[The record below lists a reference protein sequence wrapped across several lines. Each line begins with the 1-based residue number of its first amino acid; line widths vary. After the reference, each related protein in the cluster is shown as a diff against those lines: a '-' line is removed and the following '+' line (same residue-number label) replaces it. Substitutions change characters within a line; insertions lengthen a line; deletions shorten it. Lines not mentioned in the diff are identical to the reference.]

1 MLLCRF
7 DPIVLQSKY
16 HRKQFE
22 WQIRFFFYLH
32 FMSLGKV
39 SRASVFYV
47 QDLEE
52 MGNEL
57 GPLHDQLD
65 EKVSRLT
72 YGLSDGSLAN
82 HVHDAEE
89 HAKQLNDSAAILD
102 R

>member
-1 MLLCRF
+1 MAHSFL
-7 DPIVLQSKY
+7 
-16 HRKQFE
+16 
-22 WQIRFFFYLH
+22 YLS
-32 FMSLGKV
+32 FTSLGKV

-52 MGNEL
+52 MGKEL

-82 HVHDAEE
+82 HVRDAEE
-89 HAKQLNDSAAILD
+89 HAKQLNDSATILD